1 MHTYSLLS
9 IVQSCSIMVLILQQ
23 ADTMHSHGVCEVTP
37 REVLQYEVANKSQR
51 MVTMVVAYTIFM
63 LLTSL
68 SNSSMTTVP
77 SGVM

>member
-23 ADTMHSHGVCEVTP
+23 ADTMHYHGVCEVTL

-51 MVTMVVAYTIFM
+51 MVTRVVAYATFI
-63 LLTSL
+63 LLNSL
-68 SNSSMTTVP
+68 SISSITNVP
-77 SGVM
+77 NGVM

>member
-23 ADTMHSHGVCEVTP
+23 ADTMHSHGVCEVTL

-51 MVTMVVAYTIFM
+51 MVTRVVAYATFI
-63 LLTSL
+63 LLNSL
-68 SNSSMTTVP
+68 SISSITNVP
-77 SGVM
+77 NGVM